1 MITLTLFNFDD
12 FLWFLEE
19 YSVHEIIAISTSY
32 TALNHMHRYEIVAT
46 VWDGEEAII
55 RYQHAVIQDLFPEE
69 ASKKASE
76 KVKELMQKLR
86 ESLDEEE
93 YRIVEGLWH
102 DSSDS
107 LLRRL

>member
-1 MITLTLFNFDD
+1 
-12 FLWFLEE
+12 
-19 YSVHEIIAISTSY
+19 
-32 TALNHMHRYEIVAT
+32 
-46 VWDGEEAII
+46 
-55 RYQHAVIQDLFPEE
+55 
-69 ASKKASE
+69 
-76 KVKELMQKLR
+76 VKELMQKLR